1 MSYMSDLAKAAGNEY
16 GMLVDDGIF
25 GGEVSQYIDTG
36 SYVFNALLSGSI
48 YGGLPANKITAIAGE
63 SATGKT
69 FFTLGIIKHFLDM
82 NPTAGCI
89 YFESESA
96 LTSDMLRE
104 RGIDT
109 TRVYHMPVATV
120 EEFRH
125 QAVKILE
132 KHGELEETERPP
144 LMLCLDSLGMLSTI
158 KEMKDV
164 SEDNQKRDMTKAQVI
179 KGTFRVLTLMLAKV
193 NVPFI
198 VTNHVYDQ
206 IGTMYPT
213 KVMGGG
219 CLVDGTNIQMADGSL
234 KNISEIEVGDSV
246 MTMNGNH
253 SVLQTHDFDDKELY
267 EIEFEDGYVVKCS
280 ADHKFLVDEE
290 WIRAEN
296 IFKDNIVEVDGD
308 NRIMKIVSVKKIPT
322 EKVYDITVEEA
333 EHYILENGIVT
344 HNSGLQYAASN
355 IVFLSKKKEKV
366 GTDVVGNII
375 HCKNFKSRLAKE
387 NKRVDV
393 LLSYDEG
400 LNRYYG
406 LLELAEKYEI
416 FKKVSTRYE
425 LPDGAKLYAKQILKD
440 PEKYFT
446 EDVMNRLDE
455 AAKTEFS
462 YGGGKELETE
472 KIETGEDNG

>member
-1 MSYMSDLAKAAGNEY
+1 MSDYFDELIGITGNQYASKVSE
-16 GMLVDDGIF
+16 GMLGSVN
-25 GGEVSQYIDTG
+25 EYIDTG
-36 SYVFNALLSGSI
+36 SYILNALISGSI
-48 YGGLPANKITAIAGE
+48 HKGLPSNKITAFAGE

-69 FFTLGIIKHFLDM
+69 FFILGIVRQFLAD
-82 NPTAGCI
+82 NPSGGVL

-96 LTSDMLRE
+96 LTPEMIEE
-104 RGIDT
+104 RDIDK
-109 TRVYHMPVATV
+109 TRFIQLPVATIQDFAQQASRV
-120 EEFRH
+120 VDRH
-125 QAVKILE
+125 IE
-132 KHGELEETERPP
+132 KSEAP
-144 LMLCLDSLGMLSTI
+144 LLLCLDSLGMLSTA
-158 KEMKDV
+158 KEV
-164 SEDNQKRDMTKAQVI
+164 EDITEGANKVDMTKARIV
-179 KGTFRVLTLMLAKV
+179 KGAFRVLTLKLAKAGI
-193 NVPFI
+193 PLL
-198 VTNHVYDQ
+198 VTNHTYKQVGAMFPQD
-206 IGTMYPT
+206 I
-213 KVMGGG
+213 MGGG
-219 CLVDGTNIQMADGSL
+219 CLVDGTNIQLADGSL